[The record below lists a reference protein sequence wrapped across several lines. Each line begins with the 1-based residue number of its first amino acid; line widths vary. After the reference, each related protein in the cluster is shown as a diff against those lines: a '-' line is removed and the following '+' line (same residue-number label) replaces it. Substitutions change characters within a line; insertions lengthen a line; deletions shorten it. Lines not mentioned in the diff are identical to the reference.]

1 MDVDMDVKVSS
12 RHAELRPEVR
22 AAAVEKVGRLARF
35 LEGMDAAEVHFAGAH
50 NPSIER
56 ASTCE
61 VSMRGHGHHVRAKA
75 QAPDPLSAL
84 DAVVAKLEHQ
94 LHRLK
99 ERLVDHGHGRVRN
112 GRAPAGR
119 STAAV
124 AAAGLAGV
132 AAPTE
137 IPVRS
142 KRFEV
147 VPMTVQEAAFQME
160 LLSHPFFV
168 FVREDTGA
176 TAVVYHREQG
186 GVGLIEVEPRAD

>member
-1 MDVDMDVKVSS
+1 
-12 RHAELRPEVR
+12 
-22 AAAVEKVGRLARF
+22 
-35 LEGMDAAEVHFAGAH
+35 
-50 NPSIER
+50 
-56 ASTCE
+56 
-61 VSMRGHGHHVRAKA
+61 MRGHGHHVRAKA

-112 GRAPAGR
+112 GRAAGR
-119 STAAV
+119 GAGAAV
-124 AAAGLAGV
+124 AVAPAGMAAS
-132 AAPTE
+132 TE

-147 VPMTVQEAAFQME
+147 VPMSVQEAAFQME

-176 TAVVYHREQG
+176 TAVVYRREQG
-186 GVGLIEVEPRAD
+186 GVGLIEVESRSA